1 MHEKKV
7 EISFATYIIV
17 NVKQDFSGAFLQ
29 KKCTLRERKI
39 NLNLDKVYNRLN
51 PFHGLNLGVIWNRLN

>member
-7 EISFATYIIV
+7 EISFATYVIV

-29 KKCTLRERKI
+29 KMYIAGTKNQLEFGQSI
-39 NLNLDKVYNRLN
+39 
-51 PFHGLNLGVIWNRLN
+51 

>member
-29 KKCTLRERKI
+29 KNVHCGNEKST
-39 NLNLDKVYNRLN
+39 
-51 PFHGLNLGVIWNRLN
+51 